1 MQPLEHSTFTQP
13 PSRGM
18 SFLIILPVALH
29 SVAGFSVVAT
39 PRSTGPVAG
48 FSVVATPGSTGPLQV
63 GFAPP
68 LMQLKDKN

>member
-1 MQPLEHSTFTQP
+1 MQPPEQSTFIQP

-29 SVAGFSVVAT
+29 S
-39 PRSTGPVAG
+39 VAG